1 MKDFD
6 KALEEM
12 SKEFSEMFKEMP
24 PSVPERLFKEKRL
37 KDGEIV
43 KSFGPMVYGY
53 SITIGP
59 DGVPK
64 IRTFGNVKPGEPA
77 PKTTEKR
84 EPVVDIIT
92 GKDVV
97 RVVAEVPGVEKK
109 DIKLK
114 TTEKSL
120 VISVDTPERKYYKEV
135 ELSEKVDPKSAD
147 VSYINGVLDVTL
159 KKKS

>member
-6 KALEEM
+6 KLLEEM
-12 SKEFSEMFKEMP
+12 SKEFSEMFKELP
-24 PSVPERLFKEKRL
+24 QPVPEKLFKEKKLR
-37 KDGEIV
+37 DGSVV

-53 SITIGP
+53 SITVGP

-64 IRTFGNVKPGEPA
+64 IRTFGNVKPGEPT
-77 PKTTEKR
+77 PKATEKR
-84 EPVVDIIT
+84 EPIVDIIT

-97 RVVAEVPGVEKK
+97 RVVAEVPGVQKK

-114 TTEKSL
+114 ATEKTL
-120 VISVDTPERKYYKEV
+120 VISVDTPERKYHKEV
-135 ELSEKVDPKSAD
+135 ELPAKVDPKSAD

-159 KKKS
+159 KKKL